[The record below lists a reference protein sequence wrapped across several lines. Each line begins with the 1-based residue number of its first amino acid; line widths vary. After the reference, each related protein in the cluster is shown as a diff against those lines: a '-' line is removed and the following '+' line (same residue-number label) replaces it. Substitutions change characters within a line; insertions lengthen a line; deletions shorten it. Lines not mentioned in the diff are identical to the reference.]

1 MTEESKIEI
10 LMSELYRF
18 FMENGKDRPIEYC
31 YGFFDAI
38 GVIRDVLQK
47 L

>member
-18 FMENGKDRPIEYC
+18 YRENGEDRPLEYT
-31 YGFFDAI
+31 YGYFDAI
-38 GVIRDVLQK
+38 GVIRDTLQK